1 MFVIRPRSEVKFT
14 IPIPAYDANG
24 LVMLI
29 AAIQYWFGI

>member
-1 MFVIRPRSEVKFT
+1 MFVIGPKRVMQFT

-24 LVMLI
+24 FVMLV

>member
-1 MFVIRPRSEVKFT
+1 MKFKL
-14 IPIPAYDANG
+14 IIPAYDANG

>member
-1 MFVIRPRSEVKFT
+1 MFVISPKREVRFT

-24 LVMLI
+24 LVMLA